1 MSREREIYFH
11 EDDYCQQELLP
22 RGAVAHAEAEI
33 KQIGDFA
40 DAHRAPGGL
49 GWTDIYIRK
58 EAPLKLRS
66 LRIDKGV
73 FAQTVSPFL
82 EPFDVV
88 LTGYSSCRVRCNDT
102 CAWGRAEGCALFA
115 KWDYDRIISHT
126 WAEFFDQDEA
136 SILAATQAVAALGRL
151 YPLVYVD
158 WAYGYTCDASDEDSF
173 AAMLRNKLKEIWS
186 KASEAGT
193 P

>member
-1 MSREREIYFH
+1 MSHEREIYFH

-22 RGAVAHAEAEI
+22 RGAAAHAEGEVN
-33 KQIGDFA
+33 KIGEFA
-40 DAHRAPGGL
+40 DAHRAPSGL

-58 EAPLKLRS
+58 EAPVKLRA
-66 LRIDKGV
+66 LGIEMEV
-73 FAQTVSPFL
+73 LAQTVSRFL
-82 EPFDVV
+82 QPFDLV
-88 LTGYSSCRVRCNDT
+88 LTGYSSYRKRCNDT
-102 CAWGRAEGCALFA
+102 RAWGRSEGCALFA
-115 KWDYDRIISHT
+115 KWDQDGIVSHI

-158 WAYGYTCDASDEDSF
+158 WAYGYTCDAADEDSF

-186 KASEAGT
+186 RGSEANS